1 MEIHLFIF
9 RKSNKIHASVICSEP
24 AKDFLE
30 ILNKE
35 NKCERNM
42 KQESFYK
49 VVEKVLTQNKLNEV
63 KSAARSNNKRTFKK
77 LSRNL
82 MLMKLFSHSKQ
93 NKDSLN
99 DIENSEISKESENES
114 LSYFSCNSSQNV
126 SFHTARSS
134 LRHQKL

>member
-1 MEIHLFIF
+1 MDDILLFTF
-9 RKSNKIHASVICSEP
+9 RKSNKIHASMICSEP
-24 AKDFLE
+24 AKDFLK
-30 ILNKE
+30 ILNCE
-35 NKCERNM
+35 TKCEQNI

-49 VVEKVLTQNKLNEV
+49 VVEKALTQNKLNEV
-63 KSAARSNNKRTFKK
+63 KSATRNNNKRTFKK

-99 DIENSEISKESENES
+99 DIESSEIPKDSESS

-134 LRHQKL
+134 LRHWKL